1 MFNEEGNMF
10 DSQILDTAVGLVFI
24 YFFLSI
30 LCSAI
35 IEIVSSLTKKR
46 SRMLGIGIEKLL
58 RDSMA
63 LEKLYLQPFFMG
75 KTAPGNLF
83 QSLWDSI
90 VPLPSRKNRVP
101 SYISSRSFVL
111 SLLESLK
118 QHPDVITNLLM
129 DKIASPGK
137 EREMEAFKQKV
148 TELPAESSNKNEL
161 ISLLSNAG
169 GDMQD
174 VGKKFKEFYG
184 KTSGHFDELILK
196 EIIPSTEN
204 YIQDVKT
211 MLKALPDSNQ
221 LKKVLLPL
229 LNIAGNNMDQAFQSI
244 EKWYDEGME
253 RVTGWYKKYSQTF
266 GMILAVVVAL
276 LLNADS
282 FEMGRAIYRDKVL
295 SATLVDLASQR
306 VHSMNP
312 PASDTTGNGGNGKSN
327 TNDPG
332 KEPHG
337 AVAATTSADA
347 GKQLRQT
354 GVVSGKTGQT
364 AESGEEAGS
373 ENNVLRKNVE
383 QLNEDFKQISSINL
397 PVGWPVKIDSEK
409 DIIIQLK
416 QFFDQIKEKKLLTPE
431 KLFGILVTA
440 LMVSMGSS
448 FWFELLSKLLNI
460 RSAGKKPLSGEEQE
474 SRKASS
480 P

>member
-1 MFNEEGNMF
+1 MFNEEGKMF
-10 DSQILDTAVGLVFI
+10 ESQILDTAVGLVFI

-83 QSLWDSI
+83 HSLWDSI

-137 EREMEAFKQKV
+137 EREMEALKQKV

-169 GDMQD
+169 IDMQD
-174 VGKKFKEFYG
+174 AGKKFKEWYG
-184 KTSGHFDELILK
+184 KSSGHFDELILK
-196 EIIPSTEN
+196 EIIPSTGN
-204 YIQDVKT
+204 YLQDTET

-295 SATLVDLASQR
+295 SASLVDMAS
-306 VHSMNP
+306 HY
-312 PASDTTGNGGNGKSN
+312 KSIK
-327 TNDPG
+327 P
-332 KEPHG
+332 E
-337 AVAATTSADA
+337 SANA
-347 GKQLRQT
+347 GKGGGEESGKKPQGTEAVVSSPADSDKPLQQT
-354 GVVSGKTGQT
+354 GAVSGKAVQT
-364 AESGEEAGS
+364 AESGAAEDSVNNDLS
-373 ENNVLRKNVE
+373 EKIE
-383 QLNEDFKQISSINL
+383 QLNKDFKLISSINM
-397 PVGWPVKIDSEK
+397 PAGWPVKINPESQQPE
-409 DIIIQLK
+409 ITQILPQILSQLSK
-416 QFFDQIKEKKLLTPE
+416 PE
-431 KLFGILVTA
+431 KFLGILVTA
-440 LMVSMGSS
+440 LMVSMGSN
-448 FWFELLSKLLNI
+448 FWFELLSKLLNV
-460 RSAGKKPLSGEEQE
+460 RSTGKKPLTGEEQQ
-474 SRKASS
+474 SRKA
-480 P
+480 